1 MAGSKGAQ
9 AKGQQ
14 TVGDQCGKQSQVRKQ
29 NVVLGAAVIGHVQS
43 GISRKTTAQKTIIK
57 QKSKERKSPRMRG
70 LKWLQKPTPSRTQRA
85 GLQALS
91 EPGPMQT
98 PSGLKILMFSRRP
111 HLAEAG
117 NQWKRGGG
125 ESDLRIASGKEFQA
139 SYQRMELSS
148 TNKHTNASSFS
159 PSYTAKDIL
168 RADLKGQNPPC
179 GPPRLAD
186 GAV

>member
-1 MAGSKGAQ
+1 M
-9 AKGQQ
+9 
-14 TVGDQCGKQSQVRKQ
+14 
-29 NVVLGAAVIGHVQS
+29 VLGAAVIGHVQS

-57 QKSKERKSPRMRG
+57 QKSKEQKSPRTWG

-91 EPGPMQT
+91 EPGPMKT
-98 PSGLKILMFSRRP
+98 PSGLKTLMFSRRP

-117 NQWKRGGG
+117 NQWKRAGGV

-139 SYQRMELSS
+139 SYQRTELSS

-159 PSYTAKDIL
+159 PSYTA
-168 RADLKGQNPPC
+168 RADLESQNPPC